1 MMVRYYY
8 LYNNLSFSCTFTPSA
23 ERIKKTKAFIAPDL
37 AAIFVFL
44 PPGRLGWTRVHRNH
58 ERKLE
63 GENARRQ
70 GGYTTLPFFS
80 FILFLS
86 FFSFSFFLFVCINPR
101 IHVAQRLR
109 RSGRVHNV
117 WVTRKPVISSRT
129 AAFLLWHRSGGV
141 SIIQRGNSARRTST
155 TAIAAATAVSVYHH
169 LHHHHRAATPRPHAP
184 RCYPP
189 FPLSFRYAACW
200 PIRSQVERE
209 PPLATSSPFF
219 HPSGPQPERS
229 SRAPDKISS
238 ELRNRTCQTT
248 PIPASNVQA
257 TQQQQP
263 ISIPSTVAHPSATR
277 PRQYRPC
284 VRLSLTTDSLSL
296 SLPSLSLS
304 FALS

>member
-1 MMVRYYY
+1 MIVRYYY
-8 LYNNLSFSCTFTPSA
+8 LYNNLPFSCTFTPSA
-23 ERIKKTKAFIAPDL
+23 KRVKKTKAFIAPDL

-70 GGYTTLPFFS
+70 EGYTTLPFFS
-80 FILFLS
+80 FILF
-86 FFSFSFFLFVCINPR
+86 FFFFPLPPFPFCVYQPTNTR
-101 IHVAQRLR
+101 SSHRLR

-169 LHHHHRAATPRPHAP
+169 LHHHRRLHSFDVPS
-184 RCYPP
+184 

-200 PIRSQVERE
+200 PTRSQVER
-209 PPLATSSPFF
+209 
-219 HPSGPQPERS
+219 
-229 SRAPDKISS
+229 
-238 ELRNRTCQTT
+238 TT
-248 PIPASNVQA
+248 
-257 TQQQQP
+257 
-263 ISIPSTVAHPSATR
+263 SAT
-277 PRQYRPC
+277 PRHSSTLL
-284 VRLSLTTDSLSL
+284 VRN
-296 SLPSLSLS
+296 PSVLHEPR
-304 FALS
+304 